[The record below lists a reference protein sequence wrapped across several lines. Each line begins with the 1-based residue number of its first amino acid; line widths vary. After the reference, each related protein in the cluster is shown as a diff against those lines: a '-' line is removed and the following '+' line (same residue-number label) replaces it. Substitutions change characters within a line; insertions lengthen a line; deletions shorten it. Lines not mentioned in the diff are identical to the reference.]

1 MQTHDTICAIA
12 TAPGGAIGIIRLT
25 GENAIAATAR
35 IFTPTAG
42 KPLQERKGHTLTFG
56 KVYNKSGEIIDE
68 VLVSV
73 FRSPHSYTGEE
84 AVEISCHGSSFILR
98 TILQMLIDG
107 GCRLAEPGEF
117 TRRAFLNG
125 RMDLSQAEAVADL
138 IASSTAANHRIA
150 MRQMRGDFSKR
161 LAILRE
167 RLLHLTSL
175 LELELDFSDHE
186 DLEFADR
193 TQLDAIAAEVESVTE
208 RLANSFSTGNA
219 LKNGLPVAIVG
230 STNSG
235 KSTLINAL
243 LHDERAI
250 VSDIHGTT
258 RDVIED
264 TYNIGG
270 TLFRFIDTAGLRS
283 TDDTIEQLGI
293 ERSWQK
299 LGEAQIVLFVV
310 DSTQAENQLSA
321 LASDIL
327 ADSAGKH
334 LVILFNKADLVP
346 NNPSSLL
353 DKYLSTDTS
362 QTLSLTTL
370 HISAKEGIA
379 IDRLTETLVR
389 IAQSQTESSGDV
401 IVTNARHYAAL
412 ASALTDI
419 RRVRQGMSTGLSGDF
434 IAQDLRECLFHLAE
448 ITGGTI
454 TTDEVLGTIFKHFCI
469 GK

>member
-235 KSTLINAL
+235 KSTLLNAL

-327 ADSAGKH
+327 ADAAGKH

-379 IDRLTETLVR
+379 LDRLTETLVR

-412 ASALTDI
+412 SSALTDI

-448 ITGGTI
+448 ITGGAI
-454 TTDEVLGTIFKHFCI
+454 TTDEVLGTIFKHFCV